1 MRLARGWLLAPS
13 RHPTP
18 AEYVRGA
25 VEGDEHLR
33 RFVISVVAVGVAL
46 AATLPAL
53 AQKWPAEDW
62 QVAVIV
68 TTDQA
73 HEDGGEAEVD
83 GSEATLVAGGDDIWN
98 NADQFTFLYKE
109 VSGDF
114 DVAIVV
120 QSIEL
125 TNNWAKA
132 GIMARQ
138 TLEPGSINVL
148 AAARAQNDLVT
159 FQRRETTDGGSAS
172 ERFTPDGASF
182 PTGIRL
188 IKEGDVFS
196 GDWGEGIEWSGDP
209 VTRDGATST
218 PPVELELSDPY
229 YLGIAVTS
237 HAAGALTT
245 AIVDIINDT
254 PKAVDPNGKLA
265 TTWGLLRAVR

>member
-1 MRLARGWLLAPS
+1 
-13 RHPTP
+13 
-18 AEYVRGA
+18 
-25 VEGDEHLR
+25 LR
-33 RFVISVVAVGVAL
+33 RLLIVAIATGVAL
-46 AATLPAL
+46 TATIPAA

-68 TTDQA
+68 TTDNV
-73 HEDGGEAEVD
+73 HEDGGEATLD
-83 GSEATLVAGGDDIWN
+83 GDEATLIAGGDDIWN
-98 NADQFTFLYKE
+98 NADQFTFFYKE

-120 QSIEL
+120 QSIEF
-125 TNNWAKA
+125 TDQWAKA

-148 AAARAQNDLVT
+148 AAARAQDDLVT
-159 FQRRETTDGGSAS
+159 FQWRAGPGGGSSS

-196 GDWGEGIEWSGDP
+196 GDWGEGVEWSGDP
-209 VTRDGATST
+209 VTRDGVTST
-218 PPVELELSDPY
+218 PPLELELSDPY

-245 AIVDIINDT
+245 AIVDVIADT

-265 TTWGLLRAVR
+265 TTWGLIRALR